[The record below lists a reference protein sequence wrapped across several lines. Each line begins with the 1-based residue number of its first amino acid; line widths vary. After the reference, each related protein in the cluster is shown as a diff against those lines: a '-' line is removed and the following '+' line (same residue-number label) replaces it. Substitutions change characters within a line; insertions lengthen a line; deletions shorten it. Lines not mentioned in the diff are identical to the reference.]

1 MPVPDHV
8 AIANLVYRYAELIDA
23 GDFDGL
29 GELFADA
36 VITTEGNSARSRGAR
51 EVTEMYVNS
60 TRRYDDNGTPHTK
73 HVTTNL
79 VVDIDDAREHATCRS
94 YFTVFQQTAAL
105 PLQPIIAG
113 RYHDEFRRTVH
124 WSFAGRHIIV
134 DLVGDLS
141 QHLLF
146 ELRRP

>member
-8 AIANLVYRYAELIDA
+8 AIANLVYQYADLIDA

-36 VITTEGNSARSRGAR
+36 TVTAEGNDAVWRGAQ

-60 TRRYDDNGTPHTK
+60 TRRYEDGTPRTK

-79 VVDIDDAREHATCRS
+79 VIEVDDARELATCRS
-94 YFTVFQQTAAL
+94 YFTVFQQTGEV
-105 PLQPIIAG
+105 PLQAIVAG
-113 RYHDEFRRTVH
+113 RYRDEFRRTVH
-124 WSFAGRHIIV
+124 WRFTRRHMIV

-141 QHLLF
+141 KHLLF
-146 ELRRP
+146 EFPPPS